1 MTRKKKKGKGKLL
14 DTTLGVRLT
23 KEEKRKLRVLARKM
37 KLTPSKL
44 IRQLILKKLEEALR
58 GG

>member
-1 MTRKKKKGKGKLL
+1 MIRKRKRGKGKLL

-23 KEEKRKLRVLARKM
+23 KEEKKRLQALARRM

-44 IRQLILKKLEEALR
+44 IRQLILKKLEEELR